1 MEVQIQRFSIG
12 NIVNYK
18 TPFNNNCWGKIVE
31 ILRVEDSI
39 LIKEKGNIVYKI
51 EPFNVA
57 LNLDTVN
64 QEDIKEAYSI
74 FYNEN
79 KNWEE

>member
-18 TPFNNNCWGKIVE
+18 TSLNNNCWGKIVE

-39 LIKEKGNIVYKI
+39 LFEEKGNIVYKI
-51 EPFNVA
+51 QPFNVV
-57 LNLDTVN
+57 LNLDTIK